1 MEKYDNLTDAEALT
15 LVRAGDH
22 AAQDHLLEKY
32 KYLVRS
38 KTKTYF
44 IAGAD
49 REDLIQE
56 GMIGLYKA
64 IRDFKFEYG
73 IMFYTFAELC
83 VTRQIITAIK
93 TAARKKHEPLNSSV
107 PFETRSRRAGELIEG
122 GADPEELVIVRE
134 KRNSIEACFKNSLSD
149 MEYRVL
155 KLFLDGKSYSEIAG
169 IIGRDEKSID
179 NALQRVRKKLET
191 ELAK

>member
-1 MEKYDNLTDAEALT
+1 MEKYESLTDAEALT

-49 REDLIQE
+49 RDDLIQE

-107 PFETRSRRAGELIEG
+107 PFEARFEG
-122 GADPEELVIVRE
+122 ANSADPEELVIVRE
-134 KRNSIEACFKNSLSD
+134 KRDSIEACFKNSLSD

-169 IIGRDEKSID
+169 VIGRDEKSID
-179 NALQRVRKKLET
+179 NALQRVRKKLEK
-191 ELAK
+191 EIAK